1 MINLQKNRLLKL
13 SLIVIWLFLTILP
26 ILHTNSETNTNI
38 NPVVEVKE
46 PISNKDLLWKIGYEK
61 GLSQQTLIQIEKVV
75 FCESSWDTNAIGDS
89 GNSFGLVQIYLP
101 ANPNIT
107 KEQALNPVFALNF
120 ITDEFLK
127 GHQTRWSCYRMLY

>member
-26 ILHTNSETNTNI
+26 ILHTNSETDTNI
-38 NPVVEVKE
+38 NPIVEVKE

-75 FCESSWDTNAIGDS
+75 FCESSWDSNAIGDN

-101 ANPNIT
+101 ANPTIT

-127 GHQTRWSCYRMLY
+127 GHQNRWSCYKILY